1 MQWFHFTNVETPSWT
16 AVSRLVGISP
26 RCHDI
31 ISCTSWHEGP
41 LLWMHSESCNVTVVT
56 RIIAM
61 LIWCVQNTQ
70 IQINQGLQKRT
81 IPTFYSEVL
90 QSLQS
95 SNSWMNQELCCN
107 YSVKAGFETS
117 LLWIGKWNHKA
128 RFFMN
133 PQFVTVQL
141 HRTRDVCQQCW
152 CEAEHTYASGLCES
166 KTRIR
171 DI

>member
-26 RCHDI
+26 RCH
-31 ISCTSWHEGP
+31 
-41 LLWMHSESCNVTVVT
+41 LLHLLTWRSALMNAIWIMKCHCGHTYYSNVDMMRTKHT
-56 RIIAM
+56 
-61 LIWCVQNTQ
+61 NS
-70 IQINQGLQKRT
+70 NQRT

-95 SNSWMNQELCCN
+95 SNGWMNQELCCN